1 MHCLF
6 PHQWKHSTAAV
17 EPEIN
22 GKKVTGWGFI
32 YGLATINNQS
42 TGVTDDDMIID
53 SSSNKVIHYQS
64 TAEGT
69 LPTNLGGSA
78 TCTNYVRTMSFG
90 NTNATALTAE
100 YKIRAYAILEDGTYV
115 YSTIS
120 EFSIYEIADYIYQNK
135 KMNSL
140 EGYNFI
146 YDKILSVVNKD
157 YKKLEFEW
165 SEIVT
170 LAQ

>member
-1 MHCLF
+1 
-6 PHQWKHSTAAV
+6 
-17 EPEIN
+17 
-22 GKKVTGWGFI
+22 
-32 YGLATINNQS
+32 
-42 TGVTDDDMIID
+42 
-53 SSSNKVIHYQS
+53 
-64 TAEGT
+64 
-69 LPTNLGGSA
+69 
-78 TCTNYVRTMSFG
+78 MSFG
-90 NTNATALTAE
+90 NTNATALTAG
-100 YKIRAYAILEDGTYV
+100 YKIRVYAILENGTYV
-115 YSTIS
+115 CSTIS

>member
-1 MHCLF
+1 
-6 PHQWKHSTAAV
+6 
-17 EPEIN
+17 
-22 GKKVTGWGFI
+22 
-32 YGLATINNQS
+32 
-42 TGVTDDDMIID
+42 MIID

-78 TCTNYVRTMSFG
+78 TCTNY
-90 NTNATALTAE
+90 
-100 YKIRAYAILEDGTYV
+100 DGTYV

>member
-90 NTNATALTAE
+90 NTNATALTAG

-115 YSTIS
+115 YS
-120 EFSIYEIADYIYQNK
+120 YQNK